1 MKTFHP
7 NRPVV
12 VVLPPPRQ
20 PLLPTSLV
28 GDVRQQVGQ
37 HLENCVTSGR
47 LLLETNHVVRVP
59 LSHFASTV
67 GVEVSVV
74 EGELLLS
81 CILNW
86 LILKYKVTDG
96 TNILPDMISASS
108 TLCVTLNVF
117 SLFVKVLANAFTP
130 FSFGLETISI

>member
-1 MKTFHP
+1 MHMKTFHP

-12 VVLPPPRQ
+12 VVLAPPWQ

-37 HLENCVTSGR
+37 YLESFVTSGR

-59 LSHFASTV
+59 LSHLASTV

-74 EGELLLS
+74 EGELLLA
-81 CILNW
+81 CISFRS
-86 LILKYKVTDG
+86 IFKYKV